1 MLKIILWSVLGV
13 LGVIFLLNTYL
24 LVISHG
30 LIYQI
35 INPRERKLLLDRPH
49 PDLGLVVRLFLV
61 TLAILVM
68 IIIILFIL
76 F

>member
-1 MLKIILWSVLGV
+1 MLKIVLWSVLGV
-13 LGVIFLLNTYL
+13 LGAIFLLNTYL

-49 PDLGLVVRLFLV
+49 PDLSFIVRLFFV
-61 TLAILVM
+61 TLVILVM